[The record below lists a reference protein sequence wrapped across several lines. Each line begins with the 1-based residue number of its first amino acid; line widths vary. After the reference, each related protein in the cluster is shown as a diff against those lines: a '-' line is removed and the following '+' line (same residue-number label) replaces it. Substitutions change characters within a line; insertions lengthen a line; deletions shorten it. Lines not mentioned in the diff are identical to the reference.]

1 MLNILSN
8 EKRKCQHQREMVFYL
23 TQRYKSNLYFA
34 TLMSESGEEVKSLLM
49 RVKDKSEKI

>member
-8 EKRKCQHQREMVFYL
+8 EKRKCQHQREVVFYL

-34 TLMSESGEEVKSLLM
+34 TLMSESGEELKSLLM